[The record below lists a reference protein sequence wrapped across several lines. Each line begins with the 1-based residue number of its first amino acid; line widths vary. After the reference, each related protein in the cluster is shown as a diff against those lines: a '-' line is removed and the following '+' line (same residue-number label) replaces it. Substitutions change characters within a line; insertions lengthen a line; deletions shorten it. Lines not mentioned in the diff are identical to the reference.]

1 MKETFIKPAHKKNN
15 KQIDE
20 GIIIEKY
27 SDENISR
34 MKDRFIELSKKH
46 RDGELEFV
54 KYISSNEKH
63 RYNRLKYKYAKKEK
77 PQETSITEK
86 ENPSIFEH
94 IKDKVSKNK
103 TPYLIINH
111 CHVCGNV
118 WKTKESTYPTNGIR
132 EHGGC
137 FACNHG
143 KTSGYVFKKTKDGFS
158 FP

>member
-46 RDGELEFV
+46 LDGELEFV

-63 RYNRLKYKYAKKEK
+63 RYNRLKYKYIEIKMKEREKQELLDLKKKIEK
-77 PQETSITEK
+77 LEEMEYNSEI
-86 ENPSIFEH
+86 
-94 IKDKVSKNK
+94 
-103 TPYLIINH
+103 
-111 CHVCGNV
+111 
-118 WKTKESTYPTNGIR
+118 
-132 EHGGC
+132 
-137 FACNHG
+137 
-143 KTSGYVFKKTKDGFS
+143 
-158 FP
+158 